1 MLRVWVFIQW
11 VVEMWVFTGV
21 GFCPVGDKDVGVFF
35 LNGDGLVFL
44 PCSCRLWVFI
54 LWVSDTGVGE

>member
-1 MLRVWVFIQW
+1 
-11 VVEMWVFTGV
+11 MWVFTGV

-54 LWVSDTGVGE
+54 LWVSDTGMGFGFVNE